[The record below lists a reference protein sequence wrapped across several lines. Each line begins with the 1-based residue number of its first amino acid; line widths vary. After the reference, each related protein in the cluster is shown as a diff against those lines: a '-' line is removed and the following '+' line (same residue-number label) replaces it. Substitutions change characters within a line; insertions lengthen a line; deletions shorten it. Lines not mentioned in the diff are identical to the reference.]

1 MASGKLPHYV
11 PAKGHGSLSLAP
23 PPLLLFKPIV
33 PREGGGWAS
42 QVEGGGLPRWRDL
55 EGGVGTFSE
64 GHCLLQ

>member
-11 PAKGHGSLSLAP
+11 PAKRTWILVSCTTATLVVQTHCAQ
-23 PPLLLFKPIV
+23 
-33 PREGGGWAS
+33 GGRGWAS